1 MSKILIVDDDKNFIE
16 TLRDS
21 LKEKDIDAEIVV
33 STSAKATFDI
43 LSNMTPD
50 VIILD
55 IQLEDMHGF
64 EFLKI
69 IKNTKRLVDTPVIFI
84 SAKYTEPMDRTN
96 ALLNGAK
103 AFFSKPVDIEDLW
116 NEIKYLISKK

>member
-21 LKEKDIDAEIVV
+21 LKEKDIDAEIIV

-69 IKNTKRLVDTPVIFI
+69 IKNTKRLVDIPVIFI